1 MPSGPTQRLAIKA
14 RKFGRRWLGAPS
26 WLERDSASGLV
37 LSVDPPIIHTTLVW
51 PESADYLW
59 AFGSRVG
66 RKPAAIVIYFSWHF
80 DGGFA
85 SKRAVERVAAYR
97 RAFPEHRVHFLAN
110 AQDEVDSLERFG
122 EKGLLLNHNLS
133 VSERFFF
140 PIDDAEVAF
149 DAVYNARLDVSKRVD
164 LAFGIDRVAYVTR
177 HYPAGDQTEAVRL
190 QTLIEARSPAH
201 RILNRVENGIV
212 QGLDAEEVNRALNSA
227 AVGLCLSP
235 VEGVMLSSMEYMLA
249 GLPVVSTPS
258 TGGRDFF
265 FDPDFCMIAP
275 PTETA
280 IREAVDTLRARRIP
294 KRHVRDRTLAKLAPQ
309 RRGFQAFLD
318 DVLADLGYP
327 PRFGGA
333 WPWSGRRNFSTW
345 ATVKDHFAAARQ
357 EPTAFPS
364 GHGPRS

>member
-1 MPSGPTQRLAIKA
+1 MLSSYRQNLAV
-14 RKFGRRWLGAPS
+14 RMRGLGRRWLGAPS
-26 WLERDSASGLV
+26 WLERDSASGIV

-59 AFGSRVG
+59 AFGSRIG
-66 RKPAAIVIYFSWHF
+66 RRPAAIVIYFSWHF

-110 AQDEVDSLERFG
+110 AQDEIESLERLG
-122 EKGLLLNHNLS
+122 ERGVLLNHNLS

-140 PIDDAEVAF
+140 PIDDAKVEF
-149 DAVYNARLDVSKRVD
+149 DAIYNARLDPSKRVD

-177 HYPAGDQTEAVRL
+177 HYPAGDQSEAARL

-201 RILNRVENGIV
+201 RILNRIENGIV
-212 QGLDAEEVNRALNSA
+212 ESLDAAAVNRALNSA

-265 FDPDFCMIAP
+265 FDPDFCIIAP
-275 PTETA
+275 PTEMA
-280 IREAVDTLRARRIP
+280 IREAVIALKARRIP
-294 KRHVRDRTLAKLAPQ
+294 KGHVRDRTLSRLAPQ

-318 DVLADLGYP
+318 GVLAGLGHP
-327 PRFGGA
+327 PRFDGA
-333 WPWSGRRNFSTW
+333 WPWAGRRNFSTW
-345 ATVKDHFAAARQ
+345 ATVEDHFAAARQ
-357 EPTAFPS
+357 EPTAVRS
-364 GHGPRS
+364 GGGSRA